1 MECIIVQSSN
11 KAKAFLKEMLAA
23 DPPLIP
29 PAAIIPST
37 SAIHAY
43 IRHSLKGL
51 SVRHATVNS
60 NYKCF
65 YYSIKCSPSSK
76 ACMMRLCRPYTT
88 DCLKNGRKLTG
99 SLLSNAD
106 SMYTVSIA
114 HKTEPCY
121 GNYSVGTM

>member
-1 MECIIVQSSN
+1 MITKHSNNTYSIITAQTSN
-11 KAKAFLKEMLAA
+11 RAKAFLKEMLAA
-23 DPPLIP
+23 GPPLIP
-29 PAAIIPST
+29 SAAIMPST

-60 NYKCF
+60 SNAVNQ
-65 YYSIKCSPSSK
+65 YSFKCSPSSK
-76 ACMMRLCRPYTT
+76 ACIIRLCRPYTT

-106 SMYTVSIA
+106 SM
-114 HKTEPCY
+114 
-121 GNYSVGTM
+121 